1 MSFDF
6 FDIKDEEK
14 PEAKPKKEPEKVECP
29 YCGKIFAK
37 SVITRHKN
45 NCLENPDNIEK
56 TKPKPKVTISR
67 DEQDIIKELRAEF
80 LKTLTKEQKETIAMD
95 PEEMKKIE
103 DVVKFL
109 GGTEGYQ
116 FIYKSITGDKIRGT
130 MPHIIDECIK
140 WLNKHKLY
148 LLWNK

>member
-1 MSFDF
+1 MSYDF

-14 PEAKPKKEPEKVECP
+14 PKPKPKKELVKEECP
-29 YCGKIFAK
+29 YCGKMYSK
-37 SVITRHKN
+37 STLTRHKK
-45 NCLENPDNIEK
+45 NCPENPAK
-56 TKPKPKVTISR
+56 VVKPKPKPKATVSR
-67 DEQDIIKELRAEF
+67 DEDAIIKEVRAEF
-80 LKTLTKEQKETIAMD
+80 MKTLTAEQKETIALD

-103 DVVKFL
+103 EVIKFL

-140 WLNKHKLY
+140 WLNKHKLF